1 MNKITK
7 SSGVP
12 PESAAAFAQTLEL
25 INPHLY
31 SVEERIRE
39 QARAFDP
46 AVEGYVSYVCEKG
59 ANGCGRFSPFWL
71 GAHPGELR
79 LATLISR

>member
-1 MNKITK
+1 MQ
-7 SSGVP
+7 P
-12 PESAAAFAQTLEL
+12 QSAVAFAQTLEL

-59 ANGCGRFSPFWL
+59 GQTVAAGAGPFGRGRVRS
-71 GAHPGELR
+71 GLR
-79 LATLISR
+79 PATLISP